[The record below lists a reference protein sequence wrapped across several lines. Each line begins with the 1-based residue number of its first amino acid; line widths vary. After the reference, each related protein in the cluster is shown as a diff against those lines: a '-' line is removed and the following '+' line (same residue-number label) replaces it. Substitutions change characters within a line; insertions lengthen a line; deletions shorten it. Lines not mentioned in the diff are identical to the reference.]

1 MANLIAQLVQ
11 TFLLVIVLPVS
22 FAFAQGDATTA
33 VNHPAPQD
41 IEQTWKSSPE
51 LKRFN
56 ELGGEKSAE
65 AMQIKEKTVK
75 RIAEE
80 KLRPF
85 IDGFDERI
93 RERNK
98 NRVSAYPASIQVML
112 ANAYEAGFPLIKEKS
127 QRNIN
132 IFNGGIVTYIDNV
145 YNGTGKAEQAAQSLI
160 KRFPE
165 LEGSHFQNKII
176 TVGRNVDSMGESLD
190 RAKAWDEI
198 NRLLKSIK

>member
-1 MANLIAQLVQ
+1 MTNLPKPLIQ
-11 TFLLVIVLPVS
+11 TFLFLIASTS
-22 FAFAQGDATTA
+22 FAFAQGTGSTA
-33 VNHPAPQD
+33 IKQPGTQD
-41 IEQTWKSSPE
+41 IEQRWKSSPE
-51 LKRFN
+51 FKRFN

-65 AMQIKEKTVK
+65 AMQIKENTVK

-98 NRVSAYPASIQVML
+98 NRVSAYPATIQVML

-145 YNGTGKAEQAAQSLI
+145 YNGTGNAEQAAKILL

-165 LEGSHFQNKII
+165 MEGSEFQKRILSIGHNIDETGK
-176 TVGRNVDSMGESLD
+176 NLD
-190 RAKAWDEI
+190 EARAWNEI